1 MADTLKKAV
10 LEITTQSA
18 IAEAF
23 EVSQQAVSLWLQQGK
38 VPAKRAKKF
47 HELTGIPMHKLNP
60 DVFGS
65 GELNG

>member
-1 MADTLKKAV
+1 MDETLKAAV

-18 IAEAF
+18 IAEEC

-38 VPAKRAKKF
+38 IPAKRAQKV

-60 DVFGS
+60 DVFGKVS
-65 GELNG
+65 